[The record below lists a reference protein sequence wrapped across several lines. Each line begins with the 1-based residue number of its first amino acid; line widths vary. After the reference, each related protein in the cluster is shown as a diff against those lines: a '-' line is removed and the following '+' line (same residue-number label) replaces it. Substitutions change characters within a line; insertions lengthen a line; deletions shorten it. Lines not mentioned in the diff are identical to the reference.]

1 VAPATAFRRID
12 EFQRRTAIR
21 LAFAYSSLFVI
32 AVLLVFALL
41 YVSLTHSLTNR
52 IRDRV
57 IQARDA
63 MIRVD
68 REQGFGDLT
77 SVVQSEAASVR
88 DADNIFLLLDKTGE
102 VIAGNIRKTPRF
114 AGWRIL
120 DRAQFPAISDIGEPE
135 DRFYAI
141 WTTVSQGDLL
151 VGGSDRVITEM
162 SGTLQSALI
171 WGLGLAIVVPAL
183 LGAHLARRAQRKID
197 ALVSTLTGVAGGK
210 ISLRVPLHE
219 PSDDLDHVAL
229 QINQTLDQLQTLIQ
243 NVNQTS
249 SDIAHDLKHP
259 IGRLRQ
265 KLDDA
270 RVNAGSVKEFRD
282 VIREALA
289 EIDIIVE
296 TFEALLRITQI
307 EAGAGKN
314 RFAPL
319 DLNGLLCHVADVYGA
334 VIEDEGYRFET
345 AIFPETQ
352 AMIFGDRELLTQLFA
367 NLIENAIRHTPK
379 DTLISLRLWVDEETV
394 TARLADTG
402 PGIPEDERDK
412 VFQRLYRLEKSR
424 STPGNGLGLSLVA
437 AIAQLHN
444 ARVELSGNN
453 PGLCVT
459 VSFPRLTRAVIGLAV
474 RRDPPVTAA
483 SSGGGTIKDT
493 GT

>member
-1 VAPATAFRRID
+1 VAPATAFRRI
-12 EFQRRTAIR
+12 EQLQRRTAVR
-21 LAFAYSSLFVI
+21 LAFAYSSLFVV
-32 AVLLVFALL
+32 AVLLIVALL
-41 YVSLTHSLTNR
+41 YVSLTQSLTSR

-57 IQARDA
+57 IQTRDA
-63 MIRVD
+63 LIRVD

-88 DADNIFLLLDKTGE
+88 DADSIFLLLDKNGDQ
-102 VIAGNIRKTPRF
+102 IAGNIHKTFRF

-135 DRFYAI
+135 DRFYTI

-151 VGGSDRVITEM
+151 VGGNDRAITEM
-162 SGTLQSALI
+162 SEALQRALV
-171 WGLGLAIVVPAL
+171 WGLGLAIIVPAL

-197 ALVSTLTGVAGGK
+197 ALATTLTAVAGGK
-210 ISLRVPLHE
+210 IALRVPVEE
-219 PSDDLDHVAL
+219 PADDLDQVAV
-229 QINQTLDQLQTLIQ
+229 QINQTLDQLQKLIE

-265 KLDDA
+265 KLDGA
-270 RVNAGSVKEFRD
+270 RVAATTVAEFRE
-282 VIREALA
+282 VIRDALA

-307 EAGAGKN
+307 EAGAGKS

-345 AIFPETQ
+345 EIFPETS
-352 AMIFGDRELLTQLFA
+352 AMIVGDRELLTQLFA

-379 DTLISLRLWVDEETV
+379 GTLISLRLWAEGETV

-444 ARVELSGNN
+444 ARVELSGND

-459 VSFPRLTRAVIGLAV
+459 VSFPRLTRTVVGLPS
-474 RRDPPVTAA
+474 RRDRPAPAA
-483 SSGGGTIKDT
+483 GGDMMKET

>member
-1 VAPATAFRRID
+1 
-12 EFQRRTAIR
+12 

-41 YVSLTHSLTNR
+41 YVSLTQSLTSR

-63 MIRVD
+63 LIRVD

-77 SVVQSEAASVR
+77 SVVSSEAASVR
-88 DADNIFLLLDKTGE
+88 EADNIFLLLDKNGE
-102 VIAGNIRKTPRF
+102 RIAGNIRKIYRF

-120 DRAQFPAISDIGEPE
+120 DRTQFPAIGDMGEPE

-151 VGGSDRVITEM
+151 VGGNDRAIAEM
-162 SGTLQSALI
+162 SDTLQRALI

-197 ALVSTLTGVAGGK
+197 ALGTTLEGVASGK
-210 ISLRVPLHE
+210 IGLRVPIEE
-219 PSDDLDHVAL
+219 PNDDLDHVAL
-229 QINQTLDQLQTLIQ
+229 RINHTLDQLQTLIQ

-265 KLDDA
+265 KLDGA
-270 RVNAGSVKEFRD
+270 RVNAGSVVEFRE

-307 EAGAGKN
+307 EAGAGRS
-314 RFAPL
+314 RFSPL
-319 DLNGLLCHVADVYGA
+319 DLNGLLCHVADVYSA
-334 VIEDEGYRFET
+334 VIEDGGDRFET
-345 AIFPETQ
+345 EIFPETS
-352 AMIFGDRELLTQLFA
+352 AMIFGDRELLIQLFA
-367 NLIENAIRHTPK
+367 NLIENAICHTPK
-379 DTLISLRLWVDEETV
+379 GTLISLRLRVEGDIV

-402 PGIPEDERDK
+402 PGIPEHEREK

-437 AIAQLHN
+437 AVAQLHG
-444 ARVELSGNN
+444 AKVELSGND
-453 PGLCVT
+453 PGLCVA
-459 VSFPRLTRAVIGLAV
+459 VSFPRLTRSVVSLV
-474 RRDPPVTAA
+474 RREPSAA
-483 SSGGGTIKDT
+483 SANSGPMKET